1 MTAPA
6 TRMKAMRRRR
16 RDDSKR
22 EIRIAAPDA
31 RSVVVRKRVAEAV
44 ARLSASHETTAMDWI
59 EAVSEFDEIKA
70 PGAR

>member
-1 MTAPA
+1 
-6 TRMKAMRRRR
+6 MKAMRLRR

-31 RSVVVRKRVAEAV
+31 RSEVVRKRVAEAV
-44 ARLSASHETTAMDWI
+44 ARLNAAHETSAMAWI
-59 EAVSEFDEIKA
+59 EAVSEFDDIET